1 MFFRLAGERCTLV
14 VPKAGKDGEATCP
27 VCGGPIDEA
36 GSKCTRCGAAYVAPG
51 ERKPRKKVQIALG
64 KKDRHDAPHENPAEA
79 APAKQQALPAEGDGA
94 LAKWLSGEEEEKG
107 LTDWLGGT
115 KGEPKPKAK
124 PAQKPAAPGE
134 KDSNV
139 DALKAWLSGEE
150 DTLSSWLGEDPTA
163 KAKKEP
169 SAVPSAVS
177 DEVSRELGERE
188 RALTEKE
195 NELRKRDEGLE
206 SLRGTLQ
213 AQLAKVQTGE
223 FDPMVLI
230 EETARLNRD
239 LQAESRKR
247 KELEEEI
254 VQVKKGSIAV
264 IKYVKAQQMQR
275 GGDAA
280 RSIHKRLDEITAEKE
295 KLAVELKKT
304 MEINDKL
311 KKDMTEG
318 LKALPEGDRAAK
330 EKEIALMEK
339 EKQLEAS
346 KAELTAKERQLREAV
361 VSSGGGTASAELQQR
376 LMAELGEKEKEWLKN
391 EGELKKRILDLEAN
405 IEELKIV
412 QKQAQEAAELK
423 GKGVEVN
430 AELERKIRELQI
442 KEKAML
448 LREEEIRRLSQ
459 QLKDKDEELKKVKEP
474 LKYKEEE
481 LLRRE
486 EDLLHRE
493 KILMEERRK
502 YEEAVKDTG
511 SLQGHEMKLK
521 IEELNQEI
529 NRKEEMI
536 RTKEQY
542 LNAKMEDLRLR
553 EQGLIGQEIEAR
565 EEDRKLELKIEK
577 VKTGTSR
584 LDDLL
589 LGGIP
594 FGTNVLVYGPPFT
607 GKEITINAFVAD
619 GLKKGVPAIWVI
631 TDKLPSE
638 IREEMMFIV
647 SGYEEYEKLGLVKY
661 IDAYSKSIGEVTPD
675 PNVTYIDEATDHV
688 GILKAVDAAA
698 KELLQKHKYYR
709 LGFRSISTLI
719 AYLDSNTA
727 FKFLQPFVGRRK
739 RERAVSLFSIE
750 KGMHN
755 EQDIQMIGS
764 LMDGALDYK
773 IEQLKTFLCVK
784 GIGDV
789 QSRAWIEYTYSKQG
803 MAVGSFS
810 LDHIR

>member
-1 MFFRLAGERCTLV
+1 M
-14 VPKAGKDGEATCP
+14 VPKAGKDEEATCP

-36 GSKCTRCGAAYVAPG
+36 GAKCARCGAAYVAPG
-51 ERKPRKKVQIALG
+51 DRKAKKKVQIAHG
-64 KKDRHDAPHENPAEA
+64 SKPEKKEA
-79 APAKQQALPAEGDGA
+79 APEKPPQAANDSKNAAAKESNAD

-107 LTDWLGGT
+107 LTDWLGGGKT
-115 KGEPKPKAK
+115 EAKQPSRPSAK
-124 PAQKPAAPGE
+124 PAPAQDA

-150 DTLSSWLGEDPTA
+150 DTLTSWLGEDPTA
-163 KAKKEP
+163 KPKAA
-169 SAVPSAVS
+169 SVPSVVS
-177 DEVSRELGERE
+177 DEVSKELGERE
-188 RALTEKE
+188 SALAEKE
-195 NELRKRDEGLE
+195 TALKKREEDLDAM
-206 SLRGTLQ
+206 RGALQ
-213 AQLAKVQTGE
+213 EQLSKVQTGE

-239 LQAESRKR
+239 LQAEVRKR
-247 KELEEEI
+247 KELDDEI

-280 RSIHKRLDEITAEKE
+280 RSIHKRLDEVTAEKE
-295 KLAVELKKT
+295 RLTVELKKT
-304 MEINDKL
+304 MEINEKM
-311 KKDMTEG
+311 KADMAEG
-318 LKALPEGDRAAK
+318 LKALPDGDRAIK
-330 EKEIALMEK
+330 EKEMALMEQ

-346 KAELTAKERQLREAV
+346 KAELHEKEKQMREAV
-361 VSSGGGTASAELQQR
+361 ISSGGGVGAASAELQQR

-405 IEELKIV
+405 IQELKIN
-412 QKQAQEAAELK
+412 QKQVQEAAELK
-423 GKGVEVN
+423 GKGAEVN

-511 SLQGHEMKLK
+511 SLQTHDMKMK

-529 NRKEEMI
+529 NRKEEQI

-542 LNAKMEDLRLR
+542 LNAKMEDLKLR

-594 FGTNVLVYGPPFT
+594 FGTNVLVYGPPFA
-607 GKEITINAFVAD
+607 GKEIAINAFIAD

-661 IDAYSKSIGEVTPD
+661 VDAYSKSIGEVTPD
-675 PNVTYIDEATDHV
+675 PNVTYIEEATDHV
-688 GILKAVDAAA
+688 GILKAVDAVA

-709 LGFRSISTLI
+709 VGFRSISTLI
-719 AYLDSNTA
+719 AYLDSNAA

-750 KGMHN
+750 KGMHSD
-755 EQDIQMIGS
+755 QDIQMIGS
-764 LMDGALDYK
+764 QMDGAIEFK
-773 IEQLKTFLCVK
+773 IEQLKTFLCIK

-789 QSRAWIEYTYSKQG
+789 QSKAWIEYTYSKQG

>member
-1 MFFRLAGERCTLV
+1 
-14 VPKAGKDGEATCP
+14 
-27 VCGGPIDEA
+27 
-36 GSKCTRCGAAYVAPG
+36 
-51 ERKPRKKVQIALG
+51 
-64 KKDRHDAPHENPAEA
+64 
-79 APAKQQALPAEGDGA
+79 
-94 LAKWLSGEEEEKG
+94 
-107 LTDWLGGT
+107 
-115 KGEPKPKAK
+115 
-124 PAQKPAAPGE
+124 
-134 KDSNV
+134 
-139 DALKAWLSGEE
+139 
-150 DTLSSWLGEDPTA
+150 
-163 KAKKEP
+163 
-169 SAVPSAVS
+169 
-177 DEVSRELGERE
+177 
-188 RALTEKE
+188 
-195 NELRKRDEGLE
+195 
-206 SLRGTLQ
+206 
-213 AQLAKVQTGE
+213 
-223 FDPMVLI
+223 
-230 EETARLNRD
+230 
-239 LQAESRKR
+239 
-247 KELEEEI
+247 
-254 VQVKKGSIAV
+254 
-264 IKYVKAQQMQR
+264 
-275 GGDAA
+275 
-280 RSIHKRLDEITAEKE
+280 
-295 KLAVELKKT
+295 
-304 MEINDKL
+304 
-311 KKDMTEG
+311 
-318 LKALPEGDRAAK
+318 
-330 EKEIALMEK
+330 
-339 EKQLEAS
+339 
-346 KAELTAKERQLREAV
+346 
-361 VSSGGGTASAELQQR
+361 
-376 LMAELGEKEKEWLKN
+376 
-391 EGELKKRILDLEAN
+391 
-405 IEELKIV
+405 
-412 QKQAQEAAELK
+412 
-423 GKGVEVN
+423 
-430 AELERKIRELQI
+430 
-442 KEKAML
+442 
-448 LREEEIRRLSQ
+448 
-459 QLKDKDEELKKVKEP
+459 
-474 LKYKEEE
+474 
-481 LLRRE
+481 
-486 EDLLHRE
+486 
-493 KILMEERRK
+493 MEERRK

-511 SLQGHEMKLK
+511 SLQGHEMKMK

-529 NRKEEMI
+529 NRKEELI

-607 GKEITINAFVAD
+607 GKEIAINAFIAD

-688 GILKAVDAAA
+688 GILKAVDAAS
-698 KELLQKHKYYR
+698 KELLAKHKYYR

-764 LMDGALDYK
+764 LMDGALDFK

>member
-1 MFFRLAGERCTLV
+1 LLRVDSGCSV
-14 VPKAGKDGEATCP
+14 VPIKEKGEEMACP

-36 GSKCTRCGAAYVAPG
+36 KTKCTRCGAAYMPPG
-51 ERKPRKKVQIALG
+51 DRKAKKKVHVAVG
-64 KKDRHDAPHENPAEA
+64 KKSDRREPEHEKPKES
-79 APAKQQALPAEGDGA
+79 PLPAGGDEPQEDGA

-107 LTDWLGGT
+107 LTDWLGSG
-115 KGEPKPKAK
+115 KGVAPKTGKPSPKPSQDAV
-124 PAQKPAAPGE
+124 A

-150 DTLSSWLGEDPTA
+150 DTLSSWLGDDPTA
-163 KAKKEP
+163 AKPKQTA
-169 SAVPSAVS
+169 SVPSAVS

-188 RALTEKE
+188 KALTEKE
-195 NELRKRDEGLE
+195 GALKKRDEDLE
-206 SLRGTLQ
+206 ALRGALQ

-311 KKDMTEG
+311 KKEMSEG
-318 LKALPEGDRAAK
+318 LKALPGGEKAIK
-330 EKEIALMEK
+330 EKELALMEQ

-346 KAELTAKERQLREAV
+346 KAELQAKERQVREAAMTA
-361 VSSGGGTASAELQQR
+361 GGGGVASAELQQR

-405 IEELKIV
+405 IEELKIS

-423 GKGVEVN
+423 GKGGTEVN
-430 AELERKIRELQI
+430 AELEKKMRELQI

-511 SLQGHEMKLK
+511 SLQSHEMKMK

-529 NRKEEMI
+529 TRKEELI

-542 LNAKMEDLRLR
+542 LNSKMEDLRLR

-594 FGTNVLVYGPPFT
+594 FGMNVLVYGPPFT
-607 GKEITINAFVAD
+607 GKEIAINAFIAD

-661 IDAYSKSIGEVTPD
+661 IDAYSKSIGEVSPD
-675 PNVTYIDEATDHV
+675 PNVTYIDEPTDHV
-688 GILKAVDAAA
+688 NILKAVDAAA
-698 KELLQKHKYYR
+698 KELMQKHKYYR

-739 RERAVSLFSIE
+739 RERAVSLFAIE

-755 EQDIQMIGS
+755 EQDIQLIGS
-764 LMDGALDYK
+764 LMDGALEFK
-773 IEQLKTFLCVK
+773 IEQLKTFLSVK

-789 QSRAWIEYTYSKQG
+789 QSRSWIEYTYSKQG

>member
-1 MFFRLAGERCTLV
+1 V
-14 VPKAGKDGEATCP
+14 VPKAGKDEEATCP

-36 GSKCTRCGAAYVAPG
+36 GAKCSRCGAAYVSPG
-51 ERKPRKKVQIALG
+51 DRKAKKKVQIAMG
-64 KKDRHDAPHENPAEA
+64 KKPDKRDSAPDKPQQDATDSKKNAPQENNA
-79 APAKQQALPAEGDGA
+79 D
-94 LAKWLSGEEEEKG
+94 LAKWLSGDEEEKG
-107 LTDWLGGT
+107 LTDWLGGG
-115 KGEPKPKAK
+115 KGEGRPSPKPGAK
-124 PAQKPAAPGE
+124 PAPAPAPDA

-139 DALKAWLSGEE
+139 DALKAWLSGED
-150 DTLSSWLGEDPTA
+150 DTLSSWLGDDPTA
-163 KAKKEP
+163 KPKAA
-169 SAVPSAVS
+169 SVPSVVS
-177 DEVSRELGERE
+177 DEVSKELGERE
-188 RALTEKE
+188 KALTEKE
-195 NELRKRDEGLE
+195 ISLKKRDEDLE
-206 SLRGTLQ
+206 ALRGALQ
-213 AQLAKVQTGE
+213 AQLSKVQTGE

-239 LQAESRKR
+239 LQAEVRKR
-247 KELEEEI
+247 KELDDEI

-280 RSIHKRLDEITAEKE
+280 RSIHKRLDEVTAEKE
-295 KLAVELKKT
+295 KLSVELKKT
-304 MEINDKL
+304 MEINDKM
-311 KKDMTEG
+311 KKDMAEG
-318 LKALPEGDRAAK
+318 LKALPDGDRAIK
-330 EKEIALMEK
+330 EKEMALMEQEKQLESSKAELQAK
-339 EKQLEAS
+339 EKQL
-346 KAELTAKERQLREAV
+346 REAAI
-361 VSSGGGTASAELQQR
+361 SSDGGGTASAELQQR

-391 EGELKKRILDLEAN
+391 EGELKKHILDLEAN
-405 IEELKIV
+405 IEELKIN
-412 QKQAQEAAELK
+412 QKQVQEAAELK
-423 GKGVEVN
+423 GKGAEIN

-502 YEEAVKDTG
+502 YEEAIRDTG
-511 SLQGHEMKLK
+511 SLQTHEVKLK

-529 NRKEEMI
+529 NRKEEQI

-542 LNAKMEDLRLR
+542 LNAKMEDLRQR

-594 FGTNVLVYGPPFT
+594 FGMNVLVYGPPFA
-607 GKEITINAFVAD
+607 GKEIAINAFIAD
-619 GLKKGVPAIWVI
+619 GLKKGVPCIWVI

-661 IDAYSKSIGEVTPD
+661 VDAYSKSIGEVTPD
-675 PNVTYIDEATDHV
+675 PNVIYIDEATDHV
-688 GILKAVDAAA
+688 GLLKAVDTVA
-698 KELLQKHKYYR
+698 KELLAKHKYYR

-739 RERAVSLFSIE
+739 RERAVSMFAIE
-750 KGMHN
+750 KGMHSD
-755 EQDIQMIGS
+755 QDIQMIGS
-764 LMDGALDYK
+764 QMDGALDFK

-789 QSRAWIEYTYSKQG
+789 QSRSWIEYTYSKQG